1 MAGFQRICTL
11 ILILVCLLGPVLPA
25 AAQENGQVQIFNQRL
40 ENGQID
46 YYILP
51 DLQTGQTVFVY
62 VKNTDGNLD
71 PFAALLRP
79 ETNLVSLGEQ
89 IREQT
94 QQAIDE
100 GSDPLQVLPGI
111 LNTLA
116 EVWDDDSGGGYS
128 VAFQFTVAR
137 PGDYRLM
144 VTSALQ
150 QASFGAYQLTVGIDA
165 PQVLSGGAVSTG
177 DTVALLDKELSNKNS
192 GVQKFPVLLSSEQ
205 PVYALP
211 FNVIN
216 QDDVIYVRA
225 FTENGDLNPTL
236 ILRDFGGKAQA
247 TANLNGAL
255 AETQLQYRAPRQATG
270 YSLEI
275 SACCS
280 PPPGSEAT
288 IQVTVGVNDPD
299 VLTGTAAPGGRQ
311 VLQLPIPV
319 KVGLRLQQ
327 ISNVDQL
334 GENFS
339 MVATMRMEWSDPALA
354 YDPADC
360 NCQYKI
366 YQDTN
371 FNDFLKASNNRWPSF
386 TFFNQQ
392 GNRWTQN
399 RLVSVQPDGKATYL
413 ERFWST
419 FQAPDFDFRQF
430 PFDEQT
436 FYLRMDNI
444 YPETYFTFTN
454 DDQFTGIG
462 EQLGEEEWYI
472 LNGFTETSTET
483 MSSSMPVSRISFGI
497 VVTRHLDYY
506 IFRIFVPVV
515 LIILVSWF
523 TFFLKNYSKRVDVA
537 SANVLLFI
545 AYNFTIANDLPRL
558 GYLTFLD
565 TVLISAFVISVGVVL
580 YNVILVRLEDGKLKD
595 RFLKIDSILIW
606 AYPLLYLGTFIVLVL
621 RVI

>member
-436 FYLRMDNI
+436 FFLRMDNI

>member
-1 MAGFQRICTL
+1 MTGFQRICTL

>member
-1 MAGFQRICTL
+1 MTGFQRICTL

-399 RLVSVQPDGKATYL
+399 RLVSVQPDGKAAYL

-436 FYLRMDNI
+436 FFLRMDNI

>member
-94 QQAIDE
+94 QQVIDE

-339 MVATMRMEWSDPALA
+339 MVATIRMEWSDPALA

-413 ERFWST
+413 ERFWAT

>member
-483 MSSSMPVSRISFGI
+483 MSSSLPVSRISFGI